1 MDSRSKDSNGEQRIN
16 RSDFIDIWKANVSEN
31 PLVFDIEDA
40 NESDLNADLKTLM
53 KIVPFLVP
61 ILFSVIIIIGF
72 IGNLLVVFVV
82 TLNKNMRNTT
92 NLLILNLAVSIIC
105 ILGIKDHFLMINIV
119 TFQVQQYI
127 LSLVFI
133 SFFKK
138 IK

>member
-1 MDSRSKDSNGEQRIN
+1 MDGRSKDSNGEQRIN

-105 ILGIKDHFLMINIV
+105 ISGIKGCF
-119 TFQVQQYI
+119 
-127 LSLVFI
+127 
-133 SFFKK
+133 
-138 IK
+138 